1 MVSLAESGYIPVV
14 LDNLSNSDIRVLERV
29 EQICGIRPEACI
41 ADISNVDAMDSL
53 FAKHQF
59 NAVIHFAGLK
69 AVGESVAKPQL
80 YYQNNVAGSLALF
93 QVMAKHNCYRLV
105 FSSSATVYGNP
116 KAVPVLESSELGA
129 TNPYG
134 HSKLMIE
141 QILVDLARA
150 DDLWQISLL
159 RYFNPVS
166 AHPSGLIGENPDG
179 IPNNLMPYIAR
190 VGVGRLKC
198 LSVFG
203 DDYDTPDGTGLRDY
217 VHVVDL
223 ANVHIKALKALNS
236 KHGCQAYNVGTG
248 SAYSV
253 LDMVKAFERASSQV
267 IPYEIKA
274 RREGDIA
281 SCYANTDKAAD
292 QLGWRA
298 QYGLDEM
305 MSDLWRW
312 QSANPNGYQ

>member
-1 MVSLAESGYIPVV
+1 MSLVESGYTPIV
-14 LDNLSNSDIRVLERV
+14 LDNLSNSDIRVLDRV
-29 EQICGIRPEACI
+29 EQICGVRPQACI
-41 ADISNVDAMDSL
+41 ADINNIDAIDAL
-53 FAKHQF
+53 FAKHRF
-59 NAVIHFAGLK
+59 DAVIHFAGLK
-69 AVGESVAKPQL
+69 EVGESVAKPQL
-80 YYQNNVAGSLALF
+80 YYQNNVAGSLALL
-93 QVMAKHNCYRLV
+93 QAMATHNCYRLV
-105 FSSSATVYGNP
+105 FSSSATVYGDP
-116 KAVPVLESSELGA
+116 KSVPVLESSGLGA

-141 QILVDLARA
+141 QILGDLART
-150 DDLWQISLL
+150 DNQWQISLL

-179 IPNNLMPYIAR
+179 IPSNLMPYIAQ
-190 VGVGRLKC
+190 VGVGRLNC
-198 LSVFG
+198 LSVYG

-217 VHVVDL
+217 IHVVDL
-223 ANVHIKALKALNS
+223 ADVHVKALQALHS

-248 SAYSV
+248 TAYSV
-253 LDMVKAFERASSQV
+253 LDMVKAFERASGQV

-274 RREGDIA
+274 RRKGDIA

-298 QYGLDEM
+298 RYGLDEM